1 MYVRLGSF
9 QIKPGTLD
17 ALRTTY
23 NTKCVG
29 VVRKA
34 PGNVDCF
41 LLEPVDDAPCVV
53 CTMWETEADAVRYEA
68 SGTAGEIVAKVR
80 EFFAG
85 PPKLESYR
93 VTRPVSAVDK

>member
-1 MYVRLGSF
+1 MFVRLGSF

-17 ALRTTY
+17 SLRSTY
-23 NTKCVG
+23 NERCVG
-29 VVRKA
+29 VVRKV

-41 LLEPVDDAPCVV
+41 LLEPVAEGAACVV

-68 SGTAGEIVAKVR
+68 SGTASEIVSKVR

-93 VTRPVSAVDK
+93 VTRP